1 MEQKIFNYF
10 KKCVLKIANI
20 KYPEKR
26 NKYGKECVAINGE
39 YKKKNVTS
47 ISLICDQNCLPLS
60 SHCIPINR
68 TIYNG
73 RHTSQHEVKNVQKT
87 LNNINLSV
95 MDYVNVNLIGDRG

>member
-39 YKKKNVTS
+39 YKEKRYINIFNLRSKLFA
-47 ISLICDQNCLPLS
+47 IIKPLYS
-60 SHCIPINR
+60 N
-68 TIYNG
+68 
-73 RHTSQHEVKNVQKT
+73 
-87 LNNINLSV
+87 
-95 MDYVNVNLIGDRG
+95 